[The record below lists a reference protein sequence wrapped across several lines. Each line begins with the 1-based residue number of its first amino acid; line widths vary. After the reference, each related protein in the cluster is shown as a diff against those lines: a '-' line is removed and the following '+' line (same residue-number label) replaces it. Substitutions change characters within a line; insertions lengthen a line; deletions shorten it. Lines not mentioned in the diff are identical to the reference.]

1 MFYAKNHKSYLHN
14 VTISMYG
21 GGVILRDYV
30 IGNSI
35 NIIKKQ
41 NPNYSDERLEELKYG
56 LSIIYILVTKSIIIF
71 SIAYFLSLFK
81 ELFIFMIIYSLVKR
95 YSYGMHMPS
104 SFSCLIASSIVFLG
118 SCFIAKEFILPMGF
132 KTIFGLF
139 SVIYMYTYSP
149 ADTEKK
155 PIINPKLRRSL
166 EIKSTLIASIVYI
179 CSLVIS
185 NSFIADSCTLALFI
199 QCVMISPISYRL
211 TNQKYDNYKNY
222 HL

>member
-1 MFYAKNHKSYLHN
+1 
-14 VTISMYG
+14 MYG

-71 SIAYFLSLFK
+71 SIAYFLGLFK

-118 SCFIAKEFILPMGF
+118 SCYIAKEFILPMGF

-139 SVIYMYTYSP
+139 GVIYMYTYSP

-155 PIINPKLRRSL
+155 PIVDSKFRRIL
-166 EIKSTLIASIVYI
+166 KIKSTLIAFIMYI

-185 NSFIADSCTLALFI
+185 NNYIADSCTLALFI
-199 QCVMISPISYRL
+199 QCVMISPVSYRL